1 MRGLR
6 LFFDP
11 TGRIGRRAFVLCQL
25 GLYLVWIFA
34 PSLLALPAEFG
45 RRGVEQADLDYLKL
59 AAPMLLLLQLVF
71 PYVNICL
78 HLKRLRDAGRGPG
91 SLIAISVCSVAAIPV
106 ALMIGNWTL
115 RGQSSVENLNFP
127 IVWFISI
134 ALALVA
140 MLVSWFVYG
149 VWVALGTPRAAR
161 RRDPDRLAE
170 QFG

>member
-1 MRGLR
+1 MRWLK

-34 PSLLALPAEFG
+34 PSLLALPAEFSH
-45 RRGVEQADLDYLKL
+45 RGVEQADLGYIKM
-59 AAPMLLLLQLVF
+59 AAPMLLLLQLAF

-91 SLIAISVCSVAAIPV
+91 SLIATSVFSVAAVPV

-134 ALALVA
+134 ALALVVV
-140 MLVSWFVYG
+140 LVSWVVYA
-149 VWVALGTPRAAR
+149 VWVALGTPRAAPR
-161 RRDPDRLAE
+161 QDPDRQAAE
-170 QFG
+170 FG